1 MEHLQVS
8 AFSQWAHGFYAH
20 LYVDT
25 FTDTFSQRFAS
36 LLEFGAEDNKRVVNE
51 RKLRS
56 TATLVAVAMRFTIE
70 KCRGEIFTMLKV
82 VLQ

>member
-1 MEHLQVS
+1 M
-8 AFSQWAHGFYAH
+8 GFYAH

-36 LLEFGAEDNKRVVNE
+36 LLEFGAEDNKRVVND

-70 KCRGEIFTMLKV
+70 TFTGQIFTIKKKTEGC
-82 VLQ
+82 

>member
-1 MEHLQVS
+1 M
-8 AFSQWAHGFYAH
+8 GFYDH

-36 LLEFGAEDNKRVVNE
+36 LLEIGAEDNKRVVNE

-70 KCRGEIFTMLKV
+70 KIYRWNFHHKKNWRMLTV
-82 VLQ
+82 ALQ